1 MVSHLVWLVV
11 LNCLTDDAASWA
23 GLHIITTAVAT
34 AWANENVFKAHFC
47 VSDNKEVAIA
57 ELTKLCKTLHKLGSV
72 KEYTAQFN
80 VVAARTSFSNNK
92 RKHYWQGLPYRIKD
106 KFATTAHD
114 ISNLTKTQKVA
125 LLMDQQ
131 LAQCAEEKPCTF
143 SFRKHREKVAATTD
157 DRPFT
162 GTCWNC
168 SKCGH
173 KSEDCCR
180 NCAKLQQAAASTS
193 LASSELVV
201 LQAQLK
207 AVKECGCCTY
217 PCTGEEG
224 FLIQAA
230 LTAVRAHSCT
240 NSCYVVL
247 GSSFVYEVHH
257 HPYSHSAKQQAAT
270 QGPCGYGGQWSHH
283 QVSIP
288 VLCQTEPCVDEE
300 AEATHSPVQY

>member
-72 KEYTAQFN
+72 KEYTAKFN

-106 KFATTAHD
+106 EFVTTAHD
-114 ISNLTKTQKVA
+114 ISVLAKTQKVA

-131 LAQCAEEKPCTF
+131 LAQHAEEKPRNF
-143 SFRKHREKVAATTD
+143 SFRKRGEKVTATTD
-157 DRPFT
+157 DKPFT

-168 SKCGH
+168 GKRGH
-173 KSEDCCR
+173 KSEDCR
-180 NCAKLQQAAASTS
+180 SNRAKPQQAAASTS
-193 LASSELVV
+193 SASNELIA

-207 AVKECGCCTY
+207 AVQERV
-217 PCTGEEG
+217 
-224 FLIQAA
+224 AA
-230 LTAVRAHSCT
+230 LTLAQEKE
-240 NSCYVVL
+240 
-247 GSSFVYEVHH
+247 GF
-257 HPYSHSAKQQAAT
+257 
-270 QGPCGYGGQWSHH
+270 
-283 QVSIP
+283 
-288 VLCQTEPCVDEE
+288 
-300 AEATHSPVQY
+300 